1 MSINSPGAA
10 PVSIHHPTA
19 VLRSPRFY
27 GHRTGAHPEN
37 PKRLDAVTEELRRQE
52 LLGGRPEVAF
62 DAATDEQICRVHD
75 PDYLVALE
83 RFTAAGGGALD
94 PDTLV
99 LPDSLDVARLAAGAA
114 VAATNAVLDGRV
126 DRAFCL
132 VRPPG
137 HHATP
142 SRGMGFCL
150 LNTVAIA
157 AAEALA
163 RGSERVLII
172 DWDVHHGNG
181 TQDAFYATDRVLY
194 CSIHQSLL
202 YPGTGESTE
211 VGIGAGKGFTLNIP
225 LAAGSGDAEYER
237 VLDEIVLPRA
247 RDYQPQLVL
256 LSAGF
261 DAHEADPL
269 ADMRVTTEGFAA
281 LAERVV
287 RLATEEAGGN
297 LVAIL
302 EGGYHRQALARS
314 VAAVLKVFDT
324 DHVVDR
330 EARGTPLAAPEKR

>member
-1 MSINSPGAA
+1 MSTHAQGAA
-10 PVSIHHPTA
+10 AASIQRPTA
-19 VLRSPRFY
+19 VLRSPRFS

-37 PKRLDAVTEELRRQE
+37 PERLDAVNEELRRQE
-52 LLGGRPEVAF
+52 LLEGRPEVAF
-62 DAATDEQICRVHD
+62 EEATREQVCRVHD

-114 VAATNAVLDGRV
+114 VAATDAVLDGRV

-157 AAEALA
+157 AADALA
-163 RGSERVLII
+163 RGLERVLII

-181 TQDAFYATDRVLY
+181 TQDAFYATDRVLS

-202 YPGTGESTE
+202 YPGTGEAAE
-211 VGIGAGKGFTLNIP
+211 VGIGEGKGFTLNIP
-225 LAAGSGDAEYER
+225 LAPGSGDVEYGR
-237 VLDEIVLPRA
+237 VFDEIVLPRA
-247 RDYQPQLVL
+247 RDYGPQLVL

-281 LAERVV
+281 LAERVI
-287 RLATEEAGGN
+287 RLAEEAAGGH

-302 EGGYHRQALARS
+302 EGGYHRRALARS

-324 DHVVDR
+324 DHDADR
-330 EARGTPLAAPEKR
+330 EARATPLAAPEKR